1 MRILVLG
8 GSGMLGHK
16 MFQTLGQRFPDT
28 WCTIRGRVAGSLLAR
43 IPLFTDSTRIVENV
57 DVMALGAVDDHLAAL
72 RPDVVVNCVGIVKQ
86 RGEAKAAIPSI
97 TVNSLLPHRLA
108 AALQPWNGRLVHIS
122 TDCVF
127 NGRRG
132 RYTED
137 DLPDAEDLYGRSKA
151 LGEVTESNAL
161 TLRTS
166 MIGRELTGHRSL
178 LDWVLA
184 QQGRTISGY
193 RRAFYSGVT
202 TNELASVV
210 GRLIEERP
218 ALSGLYQIASDTI
231 TKYDL
236 LRLIVDAYGLDIEVV
251 ADDAFFC
258 DRSLV
263 GARFAAAAGY
273 HCPPWPALIAA
284 LREDAT
290 PYEAWTRSE

>member
-28 WCTIRGRVAGSLLAR
+28 WCTIRGRIAGSPLDR
-43 IPLFTDSTRIVENV
+43 IPLFTESARMVENM
-57 DVMALGAVDDHLAAL
+57 DVMALGALDGQLAAL

-132 RYTED
+132 AYTED
-137 DLPDAEDLYGRSKA
+137 DLPDAEDLYGRTKA

-193 RRAFYSGVT
+193 RKAFYSGVT
-202 TNELASVV
+202 TNELAWWSA
-210 GRLIEERP
+210 RLIEERP
-218 ALSGLYQIASDTI
+218 ALNGLYQIASDTI

-236 LRLIVDAYGLDIEVV
+236 LRLIVEAFGLDVKVV

-258 DRSLV
+258 DRSLN
-263 GARFAAAAGY
+263 GTRFEAAAAY
-273 HCPPWPALIAA
+273 HCEPWPALIAA
-284 LREDAT
+284 LRADAT
-290 PYEAWTRSE
+290 PYDAWTRSV